1 MLLKVEL
8 VIKIIHNLII
18 FFLLNFLDYSYSLL
32 SSSTRTILEHL
43 IKSILKFYFANAN
56 QSIEFC
62 LLRRLV
68 GCCFFCS
75 YFSMK
80 KKLLIRLILWLII
93 YKYYLLSSFKLE
105 LLIELSYSYAWIAR
119 NRWYHIRYHILW

>member
-18 FFLLNFLDYSYSLL
+18 FFLLNFLDYSYSLF
-32 SSSTRTILEHL
+32 SSSTRTVLEHL

-68 GCCFFCS
+68 GCFCS
-75 YFSMK
+75 YFSIK
-80 KKLLIRLILWLII
+80 KTT
-93 YKYYLLSSFKLE
+93 YKTYIMTYNL
-105 LLIELSYSYAWIAR
+105 
-119 NRWYHIRYHILW
+119 